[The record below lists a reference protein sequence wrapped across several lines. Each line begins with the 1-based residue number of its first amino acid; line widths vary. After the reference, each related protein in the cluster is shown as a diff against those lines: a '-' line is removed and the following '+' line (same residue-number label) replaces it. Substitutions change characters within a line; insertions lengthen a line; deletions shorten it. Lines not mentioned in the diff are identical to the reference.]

1 MSIFKKVFESRNT
14 GEVPDYFER
23 VDTPEDVRDA
33 AENTLAPADMP
44 PMADPFETAPFVDE
58 AAPLNE
64 AHATPQ
70 DAPSMA
76 AMAAEA
82 AEAVEKMQLSQM
94 APAPDEPQPSRP
106 QQPTQYQPA
115 APEAPVSSVPR
126 MLGTV
131 EVEPTTPAHPATPP
145 LDRSGGASA
154 PRTRLLGF
162 HRSGTTAPDPFDGIG
177 HKADFVETLFPAG
190 WVAVID
196 GPGEGNA
203 VPVFSRVC
211 VIGRGADQDIRLDF
225 GDTSISR
232 DKHAAIAFDDEQ
244 NKFYLGHGGKSNMIR
259 LNGRPVLSTEEL
271 SHGDTIRIGETTLRF
286 VALCGADFTWNRPP
300 NDIQ

>member
-1 MSIFKKVFESRNT
+1 MTIFKKVFENRNS

-23 VDTPEDVRDA
+23 VEAPEDVRQA
-33 AENTLAPADMP
+33 AESAPNPADTP
-44 PMADPFETAPFVDE
+44 PAVDPFEPVHEDPA
-58 AAPLNE
+58 
-64 AHATPQ
+64 Q
-70 DAPSMA
+70 SMA

-82 AEAVEKMQLSQM
+82 FEKMQLSHM
-94 APAPDEPQPSRP
+94 LPDPAPAAPQPGRP
-106 QQPTQYQPA
+106 EQPTQYHPA
-115 APEAPVSSVPR
+115 PAPETQVTSVPR
-126 MLGTV
+126 MLGTAEGAPTV
-131 EVEPTTPAHPATPP
+131 TSQPTTPQAASPQ

-162 HRSGTTAPDPFDGIG
+162 HRTGSAAADPFEGIG
-177 HKADFVETLFPAG
+177 HKSEFVETLFPAG

-203 VPVFSRVC
+203 VPVFGRVC

-286 VALCGADFTWNRPP
+286 VALCGADFTWNRQP
-300 NDIQ
+300 NDSE